1 MTIHDISL
9 TISPTLPTW
18 PSDPGLVIER
28 LFDME
33 RGDGL
38 NVTRWSS
45 SVHLGTHVDAPLHFV
60 ADGASVDQ
68 IDPQVLIGPAMVAP
82 LLEADAI
89 GAAELEAL
97 GLPPGTTR
105 LLLKTRNSE
114 IWARGE
120 TEFQT
125 EYVAIEEDGAHW
137 LVAHGIRLI
146 GVDYLS
152 VSPFHDS
159 TPTHVALLQAGIVI
173 VEGLNLSGIRPGEYQ
188 LICLPLKIADSDGA
202 PARAVLME
210 IGEGF

>member
-18 PSDPGLVIER
+18 PSDPGLEIKR
-28 LFDME
+28 LFNME
-33 RGDGL
+33 RGDNF

-45 SVHLGTHVDAPLHFV
+45 SVHLGTHVDAPLHFI
-60 ADGASVDQ
+60 ADGSGVDQ
-68 IDPQVLIGPAMVAP
+68 IDPQMLIGPAKVAP

-89 GAAELEAL
+89 GAAELETL

-114 IWARGE
+114 IWARDE

-125 EYVAIEEDGAHW
+125 EYVAIEDDGAHW
-137 LVAHGIRLI
+137 LVEHGIRLI

-159 TPTHVALLQAGIVI
+159 HLTHVALLQAGIVI
-173 VEGLNLSGIRPGEYQ
+173 VEGLNLSGIEPGDYQ
-188 LICLPLKIADSDGA
+188 LICLPL
-202 PARAVLME
+202 RNE
-210 IGEGF
+210 N